1 MSKEANILSV
11 QNFFLD
17 KLKNSKKV
25 IELHLINGIV
35 LKCKVLKVDNFSILV
50 DINNKNALIYKHS
63 IAYIK

>member
-1 MSKEANILSV
+1 MSKEAKILSV
-11 QNFFLD
+11 QNLFLD

>member
-1 MSKEANILSV
+1 MSKEAKILSV
-11 QNFFLD
+11 QNLFLD

-35 LKCKVLKVDNFSILV
+35 LKCRVLKVDNFSILV